1 MEYSVK
7 NSKTQAKGRANLSE
21 VAYNQIKDALCEGEI
36 MPGDI
41 LSESR
46 LAQQLGMSRTP
57 VREALRALA
66 SEGWLEIK
74 NGVGAYVKP
83 LSTKDMEDLYEV
95 RCLLEAQAVRTA
107 VYHIANEEIDALER
121 KFQTLLDNFDRGNPP
136 DAREFSAL
144 DWELHELIVERCQ
157 NRYIKEIMRSNTSNM
172 KRYQFLSAEAL
183 NDVRE
188 STRQHL
194 KILALLR
201 GRNVEELSGALREH
215 LEWGG
220 GGRGGPPGA
229 PAGAARGRPGRPR
242 ARPPGC
248 GRWGGGGGHHA

>member
-1 MEYSVK
+1 MHWMEYSVK

-215 LEWGG
+215 LEW
-220 GGRGGPPGA
+220 A
-229 PAGAARGRPGRPR
+229 AGFLRRPQFPDAGQARDRS
-242 ARPPGC
+242 
-248 GRWGGGGGHHA
+248 